1 MSAAL
6 MEPPAVV
13 SPSPTPVKKAIP
25 VKTFRNAKGL
35 RIENAIL
42 HIIDHRKGD
51 QPVLSDAGLL
61 LADGTLID
69 YLLAQIGHVLEDV
82 ETTDA
87 RFRDENHA
95 VAVAAR
101 RILADPASFISES
114 KLLAQALWDATGT
127 NKSISPGSL
136 IVSRVWAEN
145 HPEPFLALL
154 KIDPTN
160 VFLQTV
166 SRSGGHVIVGLR
178 LIEDALPAADVRLQK
193 AVLIAPRGYAR
204 CDMLLLDRMVS
215 KPAAEFFAG
224 RFLNVKPIPTP
235 WERARRLH
243 NVYTGIKN
251 RFDQPGEPPATK
263 AERDILDAVMDQALQ
278 GRRVDVVEMIAGLN
292 VSEPVRERL
301 LSGFKEELD
310 TLAFEIDPAFAAEKL
325 LKRKFRGGYGIVV
338 EFDKQFESSCYFEG
352 PTYMEGK
359 DKITE
364 VTLKVPNL
372 EWVK

>member
-1 MSAAL
+1 MSVAV
-6 MEPPAVV
+6 MEPPA
-13 SPSPTPVKKAIP
+13 SKAPTLPPKKITKP
-25 VKTFRNAKGL
+25 VKTFRNAQGL

-42 HIIDHRKGD
+42 HIVDHRKGD

-61 LADGTLID
+61 LADGTLVE
-69 YLLAQIGHVLEDV
+69 YLLAQIRHALEDT

-87 RFRDENHA
+87 RFMDENHA

-101 RILADPASFISES
+101 RILADPASFIDDS
-114 KLLAQALWDATGT
+114 KFLAQALWNATGT

-136 IVSRVWAEN
+136 IVSRFWAEN
-145 HPEPFLALL
+145 HREPFLAML

-166 SRSGGHVIVGLR
+166 SRSGEHVIVGLR
-178 LIEDALPAADVRLQK
+178 LVDDALPAADVRLQK
-193 AVLIAPRGYAR
+193 AVLIAPQGYAKY
-204 CDMLLLDRMVS
+204 DMLLLDRLVS
-215 KPAAEFFAG
+215 KPAAEFFAKK
-224 RFLNVKPIPTP
+224 FLNVKPIPTS
-235 WERARRLH
+235 WERAKRLH
-243 NVYTGIKN
+243 YVYTVIKN
-251 RFDQPGEPPATK
+251 RFDQPGEPSTTK
-263 AERDILDAVMDQALQ
+263 AERDILDSVMDQALQ
-278 GRRVDVVEMIAGLN
+278 GKRVDVVEMVAGLN

-310 TLAFEIDPAFAAEKL
+310 TLAFEVDPAFAAEKL
-325 LKRKFRGGYGIVV
+325 LKKKFRGGYGIVV
-338 EFDKQFESSCYFEG
+338 EFYKQFEASCYFEG

-364 VTLKVPNL
+364 ITLKVPNL